1 MCSNLLATRILILS
15 RVLVIPCEDTVHYLQ
30 SKLSLS
36 QFYTNYSI
44 MAMSTIETGPK
55 LNWTR
60 DNQMY
65 ERYRVWK
72 KKVEFIF
79 CSALADSTPKQLVSY
94 LKYWMADQGIPLIE
108 KWEST
113 GKLDYSNAE
122 ETPATEGGRRR
133 ILLSGYKVQTY
144 WDLLDEEFKP
154 KGNKLLS
161 IIELWTRSKQGDK
174 PLNQWLTQVYNLVNI
189 CKYPEDSTDRI
200 IRDVLI
206 VGCNSNHARDKII
219 QQGEA
224 VTLNQVIEI
233 LQAEESAYSTMK
245 QIQDCEEKPPA
256 SIYYQAYDSRSKKSK
271 NPSNEQNS
279 SSSSPTGSKRKCFRC
294 GEPFSRQ
301 HMKEC
306 RAQNVTCNGCGIKG
320 HLKKC
325 CKKSGNFPK
334 DSSNQQNNQSPST
347 GSSRMNFASTLPQTE
362 AEFFDEKG
370 LLKHYNPQVPQQHT
384 GSMFILK
391 KVQDPNNAILLS
403 EDGVEIQHNTS
414 TSVSDPDPAPILSP
428 DFPFQEFPL
437 REVVNQS
444 QIDYYSISDTSDPRE
459 NSNSSRK
466 AAKSTD
472 LPLKSCLANRSH
484 KELRE
489 IKGSAISTAP
499 TQSSRDFNTISIS
512 DNCAT
517 RKSIPGITPRI
528 MTDNP
533 SITTTSPVE
542 TGVTAIQA
550 EIPEEIQVHSSNY
563 RSVIPTDTQALTALQ
578 NLISD
583 DFQAKNTHSTQRKGE
598 ETPDTRPDIQ
608 DKAFQL
614 IQKIH
619 NQLQQVQWDLQ
630 RLHSLHKYEN

>member
-1 MCSNLLATRILILS
+1 
-15 RVLVIPCEDTVHYLQ
+15 
-30 SKLSLS
+30 
-36 QFYTNYSI
+36 
-44 MAMSTIETGPK
+44 MSTLESGPK

-65 ERYRVWK
+65 ERYRIWR

-94 LKYWMADQGIPLIE
+94 LKYWMGDQGIPLIE

-133 ILLSGYKVQTY
+133 ILSSGYKVQTY

-219 QQGEA
+219 RQGEA
-224 VTLNQVIEI
+224 ITLNQVIEI
-233 LQAEESAYSTMK
+233 LQAEESAYSTMQ
-245 QIQDCEEKPPA
+245 QIQGYEKKPPA
-256 SIYYQAYDSRSKKSK
+256 SIYYQSYDSRSKKSK
-271 NPSNEQNS
+271 TPSNEQN

-334 DSSNQQNNQSPST
+334 DNSNRQNQSSPST
-347 GSSRMNFASTLPQTE
+347 GPGKMNIANAAPQIQ
-362 AEFFDEKG
+362 ADFFDERG
-370 LLKHYNPQVPQQHT
+370 VLKEYIPQNQQQYQHT
-384 GSMFILK
+384 GSMFVLK
-391 KVQDPNNAILLS
+391 KFQGNPSNDILFS
-403 EDGVEIQHNTS
+403 DNGVEIQH
-414 TSVSDPDPAPILSP
+414 SVSDPDPAPIPST

-437 REVVNQS
+437 TEVVSQS
-444 QIDYYSISDTSDPRE
+444 QIDISSISDTLVSRE
-459 NSNSSRK
+459 CSNSTKK
-466 AAKSTD
+466 APTSTD
-472 LPLKSCLANRSH
+472 FSLKSVQNCSSDEEMAFFRDLTV
-484 KELRE
+484 
-489 IKGSAISTAP
+489 STAP
-499 TQSSRDFNTISIS
+499 TQSSRDSNTISIP
-512 DNCAT
+512 DNSAT
-517 RKSIPGITPRI
+517 RKSNPGIIPGITPRI

-542 TGVTAIQA
+542 TDVTAIPA
-550 EIPEEIQVHSSNY
+550 EIPEEIQMHSSNY

-608 DKAFQL
+608 DEAFQL

-630 RLHSLHKYEN
+630 RLHSLHKYKN

>member
-1 MCSNLLATRILILS
+1 
-15 RVLVIPCEDTVHYLQ
+15 
-30 SKLSLS
+30 
-36 QFYTNYSI
+36 
-44 MAMSTIETGPK
+44 MSTLESGPK
-55 LNWTR
+55 LDWTR

-65 ERYRVWK
+65 ECYRIWR

-94 LKYWMADQGIPLIE
+94 LKYWMGDQGIPLIE

-113 GKLDYSNAE
+113 GKLDYSNAK

-133 ILLSGYKVQTY
+133 ALSSGYKVQTY

-174 PLNQWLTQVYNLVNI
+174 PLNQWLTQIYNLVNI
-189 CKYPEDSTDRI
+189 CKYLEDSTDRI

-219 QQGEA
+219 RQGEA

-233 LQAEESAYSTMK
+233 LQTEELTHSTMQ
-245 QIQDCEEKPPA
+245 QIQGYDKKSTG

-279 SSSSPTGSKRKCFRC
+279 SSSPTGSTGSKKKCFRC

-306 RAQNVTCNGCGIKG
+306 RAQDVICNGCGIKG

-334 DSSNQQNNQSPST
+334 DNSNRQNQSPST
-347 GSSRMNFASTLPQTE
+347 GPGKMNIASALPQTE
-362 AEFFDEKG
+362 ADFFDEKG
-370 LLKHYNPQVPQQHT
+370 LPKQYIPQNQQQHT
-384 GSMFILK
+384 GSMYVLRKFQGNPSGDILFS
-391 KVQDPNNAILLS
+391 DN
-403 EDGVEIQHNTS
+403 GVEIQHNTS
-414 TSVSDPDPAPILSP
+414 TSVSDPDPAPIPTP

-437 REVVNQS
+437 TEVVNQS
-444 QIDYYSISDTSDPRE
+444 QIDYYSISDMPVPRE
-459 NSNSSRK
+459 CSNSSRK
-466 AAKSTD
+466 ATKSTD
-472 LPLKSCLANRSH
+472 LPLQSGLANRSH
-484 KELRE
+484 EEMTEYRDLMVSDKH
-489 IKGSAISTAP
+489 
-499 TQSSRDFNTISIS
+499 TQSSRDSNTIPIS
-512 DNCAT
+512 DNSTT
-517 RKSIPGITPRI
+517 RKSTPGIIPRITTGI
-528 MTDNP
+528 MTDTP
-533 SITTTSPVE
+533 STPTTLPVE
-542 TGVTAIQA
+542 TDVTAL
-550 EIPEEIQVHSSNY
+550 HSSNY

-598 ETPDTRPDIQ
+598 ETPDE
-608 DKAFQL
+608 AFQL

-619 NQLQQVQWDLQ
+619 NQLQEVQWDLQ
-630 RLHSLHKYEN
+630 RLHSLHKYKN

>member
-1 MCSNLLATRILILS
+1 
-15 RVLVIPCEDTVHYLQ
+15 
-30 SKLSLS
+30 
-36 QFYTNYSI
+36 
-44 MAMSTIETGPK
+44 MAMSTLETGPK

-94 LKYWMADQGIPLIE
+94 LKYWMGDQGIPLIE

-122 ETPATEGGRRR
+122 EEDT
-133 ILLSGYKVQTY
+133 LSSGYRVQTY

-189 CKYPEDSTDRI
+189 CKYPENSTDRI

-206 VGCNSNHARDKII
+206 VGCNSNHARDRII
-219 QQGEA
+219 RQGEA
-224 VTLNQVIEI
+224 VTLNQVLEI
-233 LQAEESAYSTMK
+233 LQTEESTHSTMQ
-245 QIQDCEEKPPA
+245 QIQGYQKKPTG

-271 NPSNEQNS
+271 VSNEQNS
-279 SSSSPTGSKRKCFRC
+279 SSSSPTGSTGSKRKCFRC

-301 HMKEC
+301 HLKEC

-334 DSSNQQNNQSPST
+334 DSSNRQNQSSPST
-347 GSSRMNFASTLPQTE
+347 DTGRMNFASTALPQTE

-370 LLKHYNPQVPQQHT
+370 LLKDYNPQAPQVSQQQQQYQHT
-384 GSMFILK
+384 GSMYVLK
-391 KVQDPNNAILLS
+391 KFQGKPNDILFS
-403 EDGVEIQHNTS
+403 DNGVEIQH
-414 TSVSDPDPAPILSP
+414 SVSDPDPAPILSP

-437 REVVNQS
+437 TEVVNQS
-444 QIDYYSISDTSDPRE
+444 QIDSYSISDTLVSRE
-459 NSNSSRK
+459 CSNSTKK
-466 AAKSTD
+466 APPSTD
-472 LPLKSCLANRSH
+472 FSLKSVQNCSSNEETAFFRDLTV
-484 KELRE
+484 
-489 IKGSAISTAP
+489 STAP
-499 TQSSRDFNTISIS
+499 TQSSRDSNTIFTPDNS
-512 DNCAT
+512 DTGESN
-517 RKSIPGITPRI
+517 PGIT
-528 MTDNP
+528 TG
-533 SITTTSPVE
+533 ITTDAPSTPTTFSEE
-542 TGVTAIQA
+542 TDVTAIHA
-550 EIPEEIQVHSSNY
+550 EIPEELQMHTSSS
-563 RSVIPTDTQALTALQ
+563 RSVIPTDIQALTALQ

-583 DFQAKNTHSTQRKGE
+583 DFQAKNTHSIQRKGE
-598 ETPDTRPDIQ
+598 ETPDTRSDIQ
-608 DKAFQL
+608 DEAFQL

-619 NQLQQVQWDLQ
+619 NQLQEVQWDLQ
-630 RLHSLHKYEN
+630 RLHSLHKYKN

>member
-1 MCSNLLATRILILS
+1 
-15 RVLVIPCEDTVHYLQ
+15 
-30 SKLSLS
+30 
-36 QFYTNYSI
+36 
-44 MAMSTIETGPK
+44 MSTLETGPK

-94 LKYWMADQGIPLIE
+94 LKYWMGDQGIPLIE

-122 ETPATEGGRRR
+122 ETPAAEGGRRR
-133 ILLSGYKVQTY
+133 ILSSGYKVQTY

-219 QQGEA
+219 RQGEA

-233 LQAEESAYSTMK
+233 LQTEESAHSTMQ
-245 QIQDCEEKPPA
+245 QIQGYDKKSTG

-271 NPSNEQNS
+271 TPSNEQNS
-279 SSSSPTGSKRKCFRC
+279 SSSPTGSTGSKRKCFRC
-294 GEPFSRQ
+294 GESFSRQ

-306 RAQNVTCNGCGIKG
+306 RAQDVICNGCGIKG

-334 DSSNQQNNQSPST
+334 DSNRQNQSSST
-347 GSSRMNFASTLPQTE
+347 GPGKMNIATALPQTE

-370 LLKHYNPQVPQQHT
+370 LLKEYNPQVPQQHT
-384 GSMFILK
+384 GSMFVLK
-391 KVQDPNNAILLS
+391 KIQDPNNAILLS
-403 EDGVEIQHNTS
+403 ENGVEIQHNTS

-437 REVVNQS
+437 TEVVNQS
-444 QIDYYSISDTSDPRE
+444 QKDSYSISDTLVSRE
-459 NSNSSRK
+459 CSNSTKK
-466 AAKSTD
+466 APTSTD
-472 LPLKSCLANRSH
+472 FSLKSVQNCSSDEEMAFFRDLTV
-484 KELRE
+484 
-489 IKGSAISTAP
+489 STAP
-499 TQSSRDFNTISIS
+499 TQSSRDFNTISIP
-512 DNCAT
+512 DNSTT
-517 RKSIPGITPRI
+517 RKSTPGIIPGITTGI
-528 MTDNP
+528 MTDTP
-533 SITTTSPVE
+533 STPTTFPVE
-542 TGVTAIQA
+542 TDVTAIHA
-550 EIPEEIQVHSSNY
+550 EIPEEIQVQSN

-608 DKAFQL
+608 DEAFQL

-630 RLHSLHKYEN
+630 RLHSLHKYKN